1 MKFKKAV
8 TVLSASA
15 IIFAGGIGLTS
26 CSNDITAEQLAEISS
41 LRKEKRSLSQKIET
55 KNGELSEIERETKA
69 QQSKLDDC
77 NERQRFV
84 KEKLAQWPNVWP
96 DWKQEEEKKEESNEK
111 GK

>member
-41 LRKEKRSLSQKIET
+41 LRKEKRSLSQKVET
-55 KNGELSEIERETKA
+55 KQGELSEIEREINA

-84 KEKLAQWPNVWP
+84 KEKLAQWPNMWP
-96 DWKQEEEKKEESNEK
+96 DWKPEAEKQESTEKSK
-111 GK
+111 